1 MRKMK
6 LGKVW
11 SYLFSSTA
19 CLCLAFAKPELAFA
33 TWLICLGLIAIR
45 YELREIKDK
54 SGRIL

>member
-11 SYLFSSTA
+11 SYLFSSVS
-19 CLCLAFAKPELAFA
+19 CLCLAASKPELAFS

-45 YELREIKDK
+45 YEIRNKKWSAL
-54 SGRIL
+54 